1 MSLEVLSRIYF
12 SCVHSVVSYG
22 IIWLGHSSHSKI
34 IFKIPKRIIRAIMGS
49 SNKDSYRELFK
60 NSEVLPLHSQYIFSL
75 LLFVVKNRDLCTQH

>member
-1 MSLEVLSRIYF
+1 
-12 SCVHSVVSYG
+12 
-22 IIWLGHSSHSKI
+22 
-34 IFKIPKRIIRAIMGS
+34 MGS